1 MAKKEE
7 NKSDLKEDIKS
18 ATENW
23 QRHLDQR
30 IRASYGGLLVR
41 SFEEE
46 RTLAAIKEACSAKKK
61 LPDGKESTVGMKK
74 PRQVYVWDCSTG
86 VDAQGQQTGTSI
98 KVYGGTPQDPI
109 VPVEGPADLIPK
121 FASDAFPVET
131 VLCVLDFQYFLT
143 DPAGV
148 GDVAIIRSMKSRL
161 AQMKKDGKT
170 VIFIAPSM
178 KIPIELEKEIAMMDF
193 PLPSKYELM
202 ERLEYIL
209 ESASKNSPEKK
220 VETTKELKER
230 LCDAA
235 LGLTVQESEDL
246 FSLTL
251 AKNHKMDNNSIKT
264 VIDGKCEVI
273 KRDGILEYFTS
284 DIDINDVGGLTELK
298 QWLVKRVAVF
308 TDEARDWGLPYPKG
322 ILLVG
327 IQGCGKSL
335 VAKMIANLY
344 GVPLLRLDMG
354 KLYQKYMGESEGL
367 ARRAILIAEAV
378 APVVLW
384 IDEIEKGFSGTKSS
398 GETDSGVT
406 NRVIQTFLT
415 WMQEK
420 TAAVFI
426 AATGNNVTQLPPELM
441 RKGRMDEIF
450 FVDLPN
456 PEERK
461 EIIKIQIRRRPKKI
475 RSNGNYTELIR
486 SLSEADLDKVVA
498 ASEGYTGSEIEQGV
512 INALFDTYEERKE
525 PNGDDIAKAIK
536 DFVPLAQTM
545 AEEIGP
551 LRKWGENRAK
561 NASAK
566 GKYVPPADNKSP
578 FRKVSL

>member
-1 MAKKEE
+1 MPEGDEAMAKNGE
-7 NKSDLKEDIKS
+7 NNKTEVKTEIKS
-18 ATENW
+18 ATENFK
-23 QRHLDQR
+23 RHLDQR
-30 IRASYGGLLVR
+30 IRASYGGLLIR

-46 RTLAAIKEACSAKKK
+46 RTLMAIKETCNAMKKK
-61 LPDGKESTVGMKK
+61 
-74 PRQVYVWDCSTG
+74 RNVYYWDCSTA
-86 VDAQGQQTGTSI
+86 VDAQGSASTQI
-98 KVYGGTPQDPI
+98 KMYGGTPQDP
-109 VPVEGPADLIPK
+109 VTPVEGPSDLIPK
-121 FASDAFPVET
+121 FASESFPVET

-148 GDVAIIRSMKSRL
+148 GDVATIRSIKSRL

-170 VIFIAPSM
+170 VIFIAPQM
-178 KIPIELEKEIAMMDF
+178 KIPIELEKEISVMDF
-193 PLPSKYELM
+193 PLPSKSELM

-209 ESASKNSPEKK
+209 ESAGKNSPEKK
-220 VETTKELKER
+220 VEYTKEIKDK

-235 LGLTVQESEDL
+235 LGLTVQEAEDL

-251 AKNHKMDNNSIKT
+251 AKNHKLDFNSIKT

-273 KRDGILEYFTS
+273 KRDGILEYFNS
-284 DIDINDVGGLTELK
+284 DINIDDVGGLTELK
-298 QWLVKRVAVF
+298 TWVLKRIFAF
-308 TDEARDWGLPYPKG
+308 SDEARDWGLPYPKG
-322 ILLVG
+322 ILIVG

-335 VAKMIANLY
+335 VCKMLANLY

-426 AATGNNVTQLPPELM
+426 AATGNMVNQLPPELM

-456 PEERK
+456 DEERK
-461 EIIKIQIRRRPKKI
+461 EIAKIQIRRRPKKV
-475 RSNGNYTELIR
+475 RDNGNYTEVIR
-486 SLSEADLDKVVA
+486 SLSEADLDKVVQ
-498 ASEGYTGSEIEQGV
+498 ASKGYTGSEIEQAV
-512 INALFDTYEERKE
+512 INALFDTYEERRE
-525 PNGDDIAKAIK
+525 PTGDDIAKAIK
-536 DFVPLAQTM
+536 DFIPLSQTM
-545 AEEIGP
+545 KEDIEV

-566 GKYVPPADNKSP
+566 GKYIPPEKNP
-578 FRKVSL
+578 FRKVEAG